1 MKRIVQIKVFKSG
14 KYFVG
19 SGVDVPVITQGKT
32 WDELTKNIKEAV
44 ELYLELAKGT
54 LKEIYNHA
62 SKYVAEE
69 ELRPHFYTN

>member
-1 MKRIVQIKVFKSG
+1 MKRIIQIKVFKSG

-44 ELYLELAKGT
+44 ELYLEGED
-54 LKEIYNHA
+54 LKLLDIAPDPSILINYEVLTSIHA
-62 SKYVAEE
+62 
-69 ELRPHFYTN
+69 